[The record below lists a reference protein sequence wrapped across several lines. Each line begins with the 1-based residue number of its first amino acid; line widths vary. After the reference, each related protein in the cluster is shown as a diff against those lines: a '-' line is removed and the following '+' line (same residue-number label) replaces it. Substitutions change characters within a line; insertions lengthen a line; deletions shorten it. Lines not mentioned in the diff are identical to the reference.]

1 MESVPTYKPVSLY
14 VSTILE
20 KWYPYIFLFF
30 FLFIFI
36 LLIHSIPENHCRYM
50 ELMSSY

>member
-1 MESVPTYKPVSLY
+1 MESVPTYRPVSLY

-20 KWYPYIFLFF
+20 KWYPCIFIFL

-36 LLIHSIPENHCRYM
+36 LLIHSIPENPSRYM